1 MYVKPQNY
9 RFPAG
14 GVRLPQNYS
23 GNAFG
28 ISQPADDET
37 AEEQMHLKEKE
48 EDGTLPDTS
57 EVTASATPEEH
68 PVGLLKNGNFHLRLG
83 SLLGGKFGTEE
94 FLILAM
100 ILLLA
105 DGDDNDELILFL
117 ILLFFIK

>member
-28 ISQPADDET
+28 TAQSNSADENVDIQEQV
-37 AEEQMHLKEKE
+37 EEAQ
-48 EDGTLPDTS
+48 PDTS
-57 EVTASATPEEH
+57 PTEEITASAEPAAKRA
-68 PVGLLKNGNFHLRLG
+68 GLLKESGFHLRLG

>member
-1 MYVKPQNY
+1 MYIKPQNY
-9 RFPAG
+9 RFPAS

-28 ISQPADDET
+28 SAQNNVTQQET
-37 AEEQMHLKEKE
+37 ELPEQAEENNTDELTEI
-48 EDGTLPDTS
+48 
-57 EVTASATPEEH
+57 TASAKPGEKRA
-68 PVGLLKNGNFHLRLG
+68 GLLKDSRFHLRLG
-83 SLLGGKFGTEE
+83 SLLGDKFGTEE

-105 DGDDNDELILFL
+105 DGEDNDELILFL